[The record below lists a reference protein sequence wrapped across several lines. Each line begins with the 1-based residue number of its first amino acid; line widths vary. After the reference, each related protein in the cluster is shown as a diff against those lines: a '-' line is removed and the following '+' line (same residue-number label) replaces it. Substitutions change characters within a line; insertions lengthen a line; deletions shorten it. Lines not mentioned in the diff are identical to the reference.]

1 MLERDEYV
9 EQAYF
14 FRSLLERL
22 EAAASVQD
30 LLGAIREEVLAT
42 TNLPKAIDFLAAEL
56 KHAGALSPGMRRLGH
71 YFTPFQAFVVG
82 EAERDGGKFD
92 FRTALELLR
101 REAGFKAE
109 GATPAALFVYQFE
122 ALARNRLGYDKGFEA
137 MSRDPAYDEGWREW
151 ILTVRR
157 QIGVVDLSDLIFV
170 RSEYYRRTR
179 PADAP
184 TETPERPVLF
194 GEKEGRIALAHRRK
208 DPLMLF
214 SALQRHLGYPSV
226 PRPPRG
232 DEQKDVLPLLLR
244 RVERLEA
251 RLKLVEEE
259 QRGGIDLSR
268 FMGGAGQPGGG
279 GRPASGEPG
288 EE

>member
-22 EAAASVQD
+22 DDAVSVQD
-30 LLGAIREEVLAT
+30 LLGSVREEILAT

-56 KHAGALSPGMRRLGH
+56 KHAGALAPGMRRLSH
-71 YFTPFQAFVVG
+71 YFTPFQAYVVG

-92 FRTALELLR
+92 FRTALEVLR

-109 GATPAALFVYQFE
+109 GASAPALFVYQFE
-122 ALARNRLGYDKGFEA
+122 ALARNRLGYDKGLEA
-137 MSRDPAYDEGWREW
+137 MSRDPAYDEAWREW

-157 QIGVVDLSDLIFV
+157 QIGVVDLADLIYV
-170 RSEYYRRTR
+170 RSEHYRRTR
-179 PADAP
+179 GAEA
-184 TETPERPVLF
+184 EGEVRPVLF
-194 GEKEGRIALAHRRK
+194 GEKEGRISLAHRRK

-232 DEQKDVLPLLLR
+232 DEQKNVLPLLIR

-268 FMGGAGQPGGG
+268 FMGGAAGAMGDGG
-279 GRPASGEPG
+279 SS

>member
-22 EAAASVQD
+22 EDANSVQE
-30 LLGAIREEVLAT
+30 LLGAVREEILAT

-56 KHAGALSPGMRRLGH
+56 KHSGGLAPGMKRLGH
-71 YFTPFQAFVVG
+71 YFTPFQAYVVG
-82 EAERDGGKFD
+82 ESEREGGKFD

-109 GATPAALFVYQFE
+109 GSTAAALFVYQFE
-122 ALARNRLGYDKGFEA
+122 AIARNRLGYDKGLEA
-137 MSRDPAYDEGWREW
+137 MSRDPAFDEGWREW

-157 QIGVVDLSDLIFV
+157 QVGVVDLADLIYV
-170 RSEYYRRTR
+170 RSEHYRRTR
-179 PADAP
+179 AAPAEA
-184 TETPERPVLF
+184 ETPERPVLF

-208 DPLMLF
+208 EPLMLF
-214 SALQRHLGYPSV
+214 AALQRHLGYPSV
-226 PRPPRG
+226 PRPPRA
-232 DEQKDVLPLLLR
+232 DEQKNVLPLLLR

-259 QRGGIDLSR
+259 QRGGIDLGR
-268 FMGGAGQPGGG
+268 FMGGSLP
-279 GRPASGEPG
+279 EPSD
-288 EE
+288 E